1 MGTKRTTWAKLVRDL
16 VKQYL
21 GKTGT
26 TIPVFT
32 DARKYGYR
40 IKFCRVGDCAPTH
53 VIEEQLIK
61 DTEFKYIKVYAQE
74 SDPKKF
80 TKYDDALIVEVPFYS
95 EDGSAEEEWGRWN
108 GR

>member
-1 MGTKRTTWAKLVRDL
+1 MGTERTKWAKLVRDQ
-16 VKQYL
+16 VKKYF
-21 GKTGT
+21 GKKGT

-40 IKFCRVGDCAPTH
+40 IKFCWVGDHTPTH
-53 VIEEQLIK
+53 IIEEQLIK
-61 DTEFKYIKVYAQE
+61 DTGFKYIKVYAQE
-74 SDPKKF
+74 PDPKKF
-80 TKYDDALIVEVPFYS
+80 TKYGNALIVEVPFYS